1 MLDEELL
8 KILADPKSKEP
19 LRRATPEELARLN
32 AAIQQK
38 TAKNQGGQP
47 VTETMSEALV
57 APKSQRA
64 YPIRDGIPVLLFDE
78 ALPLA

>member
-8 KILADPKSKEP
+8 KILADPKTKEP
-19 LRRATPEELARLN
+19 LRRATPEEIARLN

-38 TAKNQGGQP
+38 SLKNQSGQP
-47 VTETMSEALV
+47 VNDPLTEALV

-64 YPIRDGIPVLLFDE
+64 YPIRDGIPVLLFDD
-78 ALPLA
+78 ALSLA